1 MSNDLLFMAAALEEA
16 RKAVKEGNTPFGA
29 AVVRGDQLIARGHNV
44 VQSEQDPTAHGE
56 VQAIRAACRDL
67 GTISLEGTT
76 LYTTCEPCLMCTGA
90 IIAAKIAKVVI
101 GARWTDAPQYFDQS
115 KPSLLSVG
123 GLVKYPFSHTLG
135 VMREEC
141 VKLYQPDQ

>member
-1 MSNDLLFMAAALEEA
+1 MNNDPMFMAAALEEA
-16 RKAVKEGNTPFGA
+16 RNAIREGNKPFGA
-29 AVVRGDQLIARGHNV
+29 AVVQDGQLIARGRNV
-44 VQSEQDPTAHGE
+44 VKSAHDPTAHGE
-56 VQAIRAACRDL
+56 VQAIRAACREL

-123 GLVKYPFSHTLG
+123 AQVRYPFSYTVG

-141 VKLYQPDQ
+141 VKLYEGL

>member
-1 MSNDLLFMAAALEEA
+1 
-16 RKAVKEGNTPFGA
+16 
-29 AVVRGDQLIARGHNV
+29 
-44 VQSEQDPTAHGE
+44 
-56 VQAIRAACRDL
+56 
-67 GTISLEGTT
+67 
-76 LYTTCEPCLMCTGA
+76 MCTGA

-123 GLVKYPFSHTLG
+123 AQVKYPFSYTVG

-141 VKLYQPDQ
+141 VKLYEGP

>member
-1 MSNDLLFMAAALEEA
+1 MNDDRMFMAAALEEA
-16 RKAVKEGNTPFGA
+16 REAIKEGNKPFGA
-29 AVVRGDQLIARGHNV
+29 AIVRGGQLIARGRNV
-44 VQSEQDPTAHGE
+44 VQSAHDPTAHGE
-56 VQAIRAACRDL
+56 VQAIRAACREL

-123 GLVKYPFSHTLG
+123 AQVKYPFSYTVG

-141 VKLYQPDQ
+141 VKLYEGP